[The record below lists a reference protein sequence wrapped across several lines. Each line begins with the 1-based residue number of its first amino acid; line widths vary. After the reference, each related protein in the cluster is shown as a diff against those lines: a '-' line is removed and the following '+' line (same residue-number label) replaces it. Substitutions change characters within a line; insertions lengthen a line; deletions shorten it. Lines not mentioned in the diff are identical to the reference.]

1 MPGRALSLPP
11 TTMASPVSLL
21 VLLVL
26 LVPVHGVLVGPKPPP
41 VRIGLYVGNGTSR
54 SIHNGTSAMDL
65 FYSTLAEGAGMAFP
79 ERLFTID
86 NLTEPDIGALSAADY
101 EAVVFPGG
109 SGGGQAR
116 AIGEEGLVA
125 LRQFVGAGRGYIGT
139 CGGAFLGIQ
148 HVQVKYGSG

>member
-1 MPGRALSLPP
+1 
-11 TTMASPVSLL
+11 MASPVSLL

-26 LVPVHGVLVGPKPPP
+26 LVPVHGGVLGPVSPPVRTP

-65 FYSTLAEGAGMAFP
+65 FYSTLAAGAGMAFP

-86 NLTEPDIGALSAADY
+86 NLTEPDIRALSAADY

-125 LRQFVGAGRGYIGT
+125 LRRFVGAGRGYIGT

-148 HVQVKYGSG
+148 HVQVRHGSG